1 MPASQPPPR
10 RGAFLAFLAATALVC
25 GALVMV
31 IEVMGSRV
39 IGPFFGVSLFV
50 WTSLITV
57 TLVALAA
64 GYALGGLLSDRRGTP
79 DVLYGVILAAGLA
92 TLLVPFLRAPLLQAS
107 VPLGL
112 RAGALVSSGLLFGP
126 SLFLL
131 GCVTPLLVK
140 IAAREMDTIGR
151 TVGTLYAISTLGS
164 FLGTVLTGF
173 VLIAWFGVT
182 RIFQVVGAVL
192 IALACVWF
200 VAFRRRWAVALA
212 LLLALPAPARGPRAK
227 TFGSGERI
235 AEVARTDGFYG
246 SLRVV
251 DHQRQG
257 ELWRELVIDGLVQ
270 GGMDLGSRLSV
281 YDYAYFLQY
290 LPWSMRPG
298 GKTCLVVGLGAGL
311 VPAWY
316 ERMGVRTDVVD
327 IDPGVIELARR
338 WFGLAVSGE
347 VVADDARHFL
357 TATSRSWDYVILDA
371 FNGDGF
377 AGHLVSREALEL
389 ISRRL
394 TPRGILAINL
404 IGSSGS
410 EGSLTA
416 SVALTLRQVF
426 PRVAIHPVFDPER
439 WTGLGNFTLLAWR
452 DPSLRPDPA
461 RVRDFPFHP
470 RAEGS
475 AELLFR
481 VWDFPPG
488 TPAQVLTDDHNPVD
502 LVDRR
507 LRETLR
513 QHVLDANDWDI
524 IL

>member
-1 MPASQPPPR
+1 MLASPPPSE
-10 RGAFLAFLAATALVC
+10 RGPFLAFLAATALVC

-57 TLVALAA
+57 TLVALSA

-107 VPLGL
+107 APLGL
-112 RAGALVSSGLLFGP
+112 RAGALVCSGLLFGP

-140 IAAREMDTIGR
+140 IAAREMASIGR

-173 VLIAWFGVT
+173 VFIAWFGVA
-182 RIFQVVGAVL
+182 RIFQVVGALLVV
-192 IALACVWF
+192 LACVWF
-200 VAFRRRWAVALA
+200 VAFRRRWAVAL
-212 LLLALPAPARGPRAK
+212 LLLLTLPSPAPGPRAK
-227 TFGSGERI
+227 VFGSGERI
-235 AEVARTDGFYG
+235 SEVARRDGFYG

-251 DHQRQG
+251 DHQQG
-257 ELWRELVIDGLVQ
+257 DDHWRELVIDGLVQ

-290 LPWSMRPG
+290 LPWSMNPG
-298 GKTCLVVGLGAGL
+298 GRTCLVVGLGAGL

-338 WFGLAVSGE
+338 YFGLAVSGE

-357 TATSRSWDYVILDA
+357 AVTGRSWDYVILDA

-377 AGHLVSREALEL
+377 AGHLVSREALQL
-389 ISRRL
+389 LSRRL
-394 TPRGILAINL
+394 APRGILAINL
-404 IGSSGS
+404 IGSVGA

-416 SVALTLRQVF
+416 SVVRTLRQVF
-426 PRVAIHPVFDPER
+426 PRVEVHPVFDPAH
-439 WTGLGNFTLLAWR
+439 WTGLGNFTVLAWS

-461 RVRDFPFHP
+461 RVADFPFHH
-470 RAEGS
+470 RAEGA

-481 VWDFPPG
+481 TWEFPPG
-488 TPAQVLTDDHNPVD
+488 TPAMVLTDDHNPVD
-502 LVDRR
+502 LLDRR
-507 LRETLR
+507 LREDLR
-513 QHVLDANDWDI
+513 EHVLAATDWDI
-524 IL
+524 AL